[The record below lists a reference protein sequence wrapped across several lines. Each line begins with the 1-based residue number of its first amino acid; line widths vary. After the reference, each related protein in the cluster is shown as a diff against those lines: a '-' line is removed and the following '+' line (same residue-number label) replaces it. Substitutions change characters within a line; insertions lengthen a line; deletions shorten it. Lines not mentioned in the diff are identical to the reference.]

1 MIRRMREMREMKET
15 TKQGKQRSRGAGEQR
30 SRERII
36 IPSS

>member
-1 MIRRMREMREMKET
+1 MIRRMREMREMR
-15 TKQGKQRSRGAGEQR
+15 KQGKQRSRGAGEQR